1 MPPQP
6 EPNTPTPPPAGVTN
20 APIKKDRLPVRRTTP
35 VDNKLTKLRP
45 WLIGGAFL
53 VALYLALNPSIGYAP
68 VPRVVLFFVLALL
81 FTLVSVGELDAK
93 FEMRLP
99 GFLFTSTGVLAA
111 MCGLLWLL
119 NHLAAAEV
127 QATRFTLRYKGV
139 HKLTFTPSMISVT
152 PLQGIGGSMPYFI
165 DGEDIYL
172 IYPLGVN
179 TAQVRVNPVGLK
191 WYHKELSYAGN
202 RQVVQQIDTDFSEE

>member
-1 MPPQP
+1 
-6 EPNTPTPPPAGVTN
+6 
-20 APIKKDRLPVRRTTP
+20 
-35 VDNKLTKLRP
+35 LRP
-45 WLIGGAFL
+45 WLIGAAFL
-53 VALYLALNPSIGYAP
+53 VALYIALNPSIGYAP

-93 FEMRLP
+93 FEMKLP

-119 NHLAAAEV
+119 NHLAASEV

-139 HKLTFTPSMISVT
+139 HKLTFAPNMIDVKG
-152 PLQGIGGSMPYFI
+152 LQGVGSMPYFI
-165 DGEDIYL
+165 DGEDLYL
-172 IYPLGVN
+172 IYPAGVN
-179 TAQVRVNPVGLK
+179 TAEVRVNPVGLK
-191 WYHKELSYAGN
+191 WYHKELGYAGN